1 MSTHYGW
8 AQTYNTRVY
17 ANTQANQVV
26 GLCVCSVSNP
36 ANAVDAGTAAPGF
49 LNTAS
54 TVSADVSLLG
64 GTVYQEYIF
73 SGATP
78 KPAVT
83 QGIILKVGSGS
94 VLSLALLNSIS
105 LQAYNGATPVGAKI
119 PLSGGLLNLNLL
131 AAGNQAELF
140 FPAPGGT
147 GTYDRVRI
155 TIDGGLASV
164 LVSLNVYAAYY
175 DVPATGTIAC
185 DKPIDVLGGINGS
198 VGALGGVTDAYKA
211 GDGDPATFAALSA
224 AVSVAGYAQATAI
237 FPGLSAPGDSVRL
250 LVSQSGSLLN
260 LTLLSGLSIVTY
272 NGNTEVDNI
281 TASSGLLTLQLL
293 SGSTSI
299 QTLSFKPTAAFDRI
313 QVRLGGVLNVLSTI
327 NVHEIQRVGQS
338 PGAGG
343 SAVRTTCFGTPLTL
357 NVSNPDNVNLN
368 YTWYDSTQLTVVG
381 TGSSYIVPG
390 TTAAGKYRYYVSA
403 TRKTC
408 TTESAKALVNVQVN
422 NFATAADVTLSTIP
436 AACPGDTI
444 RITPTSTT
452 ANKKPIFKWYAD
464 AAKTT
469 AITDGQVNG
478 LVKYNIDTTGKLS
491 VTGLAA
497 GTYNYFVSVSDSNY
511 CENAANNLKQATV
524 TVGVGPAPPTL
535 IQTYTVSTGL
545 PLTLV
550 ATPAPGTTVIWYR
563 NDTTSASFAN
573 GSSVTLPAFT
583 VPGTYTYFAGD
594 STPGGCISSRLQITV
609 TVSGPIVTT
618 SCNVPTSQVTG
629 TTLGCVLCSVADPL
643 SAIDADLTNFSRLNI
658 PVGLLGGSVYQRV
671 IFPAPG
677 AATDSI
683 RLDLASPGGLADV
696 SLLGGAVVT
705 VYNGATVVSTT
716 TLSQLLTLRL
726 LSSNRFIAT
735 VPTGG
740 VYDRVEVKLTG
751 VVNLLNSLDIYS
763 VRAVGPNP
771 TIAAKNV
778 TVCAG
783 LPAVFNA
790 TAGPGTSLRW
800 YKDSTGGTILSTQP
814 AFTTDSLKT
823 AGTVTY
829 YVEVVDAN
837 GCANPERIPV
847 TATVNAL
854 GTPADITVTGNN
866 VTCGSAVATLTP
878 TAAGVTTPVFKWY
891 TDSLRTTAIINGAV
905 IGGATF
911 TIDAAGKLSATGLAL
926 GSHTYFVSVSGTN
939 RCENAAGNLKSA
951 TITVVANP
959 APPALIQTYTVT
971 TGLPLTL
978 MATPAP
984 GATVIW
990 YRNDTTGTSF
1000 ASGSSITLPPFTAPG
1015 VYSYFAGDSIAGGCI
1030 SSRLLITITV
1040 TGPVVT
1046 TSCNVPTS
1054 QVTGTTLGC
1063 VLCSVANPTNDIDV
1077 DPANFTR
1084 LNIPVG
1090 LLGGSVYQQLIFPAA
1105 GAATDSIRLDLS
1117 SPGGLADV
1125 SVLGGAVVTVYNGAT
1140 VVSTTTLSQLLTL
1153 RLLSG
1158 TRYIATVP
1166 TGGAYDRVEVKLT
1179 GVVNLLNSLDIYGV
1193 RAVGPN
1199 PTIAAKN
1206 VTVCAGQRAVFN
1218 ATAGPGTSL
1227 RWYKDS
1233 TGGAFLSTQPTFTTD
1248 SLKTAGAF
1256 TYYVE
1261 VVDANGC
1268 ANPERIPVIAT
1279 VNALGTPADITVT
1292 GNNATCGGAAAT
1304 LVPTAASVTAP
1315 VFKWYTDSLK
1325 TTAIINGAVIGGATF
1340 AIDTT
1345 GKLSVSGLAQGAH
1358 TYYVS
1363 VSGSNRCE
1371 NAAGSLKSA
1380 TITVS
1385 GAPAPPAV
1393 VQTQAISTGLPLT
1406 LVAAGAPGTIVLWYS
1421 DTTKAAIATGDSI
1434 TLPPFTNPGIYT
1446 YYVGDS
1452 LAGGCKSSRL
1462 PITIT
1467 VTGPVIPADCNVPTS
1482 QVTGTTLG
1490 CILCSV
1496 QNPAN
1501 DIDSVPTNFT
1511 RLNIPVG
1518 LLGGSVYQRL
1528 IFPGVRNATDS
1539 IRLDLASPG
1548 GLADVSV
1555 LGGAVITVYNG
1566 ATVVSTHTLSQL
1578 LTLRLLGGTRYTAA
1592 VAAGGAYDRVE
1603 VKLTGVANLLNSL
1616 DIYGV
1621 RAVVPDP
1628 TVTTQNV
1635 VVCAGQRAAL
1645 TVTPAAGTT
1654 VRWYTDS
1661 TTTVIKSTTNTYNT
1675 DTLKVAGKY
1684 TFYVQAIAANGCA
1697 NPNRIPVIV
1706 TVNPISQAG
1715 SITVADTTTA
1725 CTSGPAVL
1733 TPTAAA
1739 VTAPVFRWYKNADK
1753 TSPVTNGLVEG
1764 TVSYALD
1771 SATGK
1776 LTITGLATGN
1786 YTYYVSVSGTGQC
1799 ENAAGTLKPA
1809 TVHVVTAPA
1818 TPVVTGDVV
1827 VTTGVKAVLSAQPVP
1842 GATIVWYKDA
1852 TTTTVEGT
1860 GDTIQVGP
1868 FNSPGTYTYYAAV
1881 QIPGACQS
1889 ARVAVNVK
1897 VTGNFIPSPDCNVPT
1912 SQTSGTT
1919 LGCILCSV
1927 NNPTND
1933 IDSVKTNFT
1942 TLSVPVGA
1950 LGGSVYQQLI
1960 FPHAGTA
1967 SDSVQVRLGN
1977 SVGLADV
1984 SLLGGTLISLYNNN
1998 TLVKTDTLSRLLTLR
2013 LLNGQQFTATVV
2025 APSAYNRVEVKMTG
2039 VLNLL
2044 NSIDIYGARIIYP
2057 KATVNTTSAT
2067 ACINTKAS
2075 LSVTPAAGTSVR
2087 WYADSTSNTVLSSQ
2101 NTYTT
2106 DTLKVAGKVT
2116 YYVAVLGGPDN
2127 CPNPERIPVTV
2138 TVTPA
2143 PPVPGAP
2150 ATVNICP
2157 GSDAVLQV
2165 TNPDHS
2171 LTYNWYSTATG
2182 GTKLNTDSGFVF
2194 TVKAIAKDTAF
2205 YVEAVSSCG
2214 AASGRQKIS
2223 IVLSSSLSAPV
2234 VSPNPDSTVIG
2245 RQTAVTATSNAANAQ
2260 FIWYGSQA
2268 GTDSLFTG
2276 PVFTPPVS
2284 NTIGTVTYWVEAR
2297 LTGGGTC
2304 KSIRVPAVIY
2314 YGPEPGPDP
2323 GPCEGA
2329 ATQTIGG
2336 SGLLILGNVYNPALA
2351 VDGSLS
2357 TGSSLVI
2364 NLGALNAQVWERV
2377 KFNGVSA
2384 PGDTVRVWL
2393 SNPSQVLS
2401 AALLGGVQLTTYNG
2415 ATPGDSLAV
2424 NNPLIKLTLLSSKK
2438 QAILEFVPTKPFDGV
2453 EVKLKSGILGA
2464 LTTVDFNYA
2473 QRALAAPNVKAASVT
2488 ACAGSTATLEVLAPV
2503 TGVTYRWYNSKGVY
2517 LTGKDGVSFT
2527 SGALTAD
2534 TSFFVEAFRNNCASS
2549 GRTKVDV
2556 KVVAAPAAPVVRAAN
2571 VEVCAGS
2578 DALLA
2583 INNPVKG
2590 YSYAWY
2596 NVANGGTRLNPVPDS
2611 GLTFIVKNVTAQAT
2625 YYVEAKND
2633 SCNTTSATRT
2643 AVTVNTAT
2651 ALATPT
2657 VTPVNDTIVI
2667 GQRPVFTAKAA
2678 AANAEFSWFR
2688 TQTDT
2693 AVLFKGTTFEGP
2705 ASTALGTVTYWVEAS
2720 LPGAATCKSARIAV
2734 NAITITPN
2742 GQVPCEG
2749 ATGQTIGGS
2758 GLLVLGN
2765 VYNPQL
2771 AVDPFT
2777 STASSL
2783 VINLGA
2789 VNAAVFQKAT
2799 FNGLSTPGDTV
2810 RVMLSNPGQ
2819 ILSASLLGS
2828 VQLTT
2833 YNGNTPGDSVLTS
2846 NPILHLNLLSSG
2858 RSAILSF
2865 VPTKPFDGVEVKL
2878 RSGVVGTLL
2887 NVDFNYAQR
2896 AIAQPKVQVT
2906 NATICKGKQATLS
2919 VINPAPGITY
2929 SWYNNK
2935 GNHLLDSIAYVTP
2948 TTLDSGV
2955 YSYTVVPTR
2964 NTCPG
2969 AASAATT
2976 VTVLG
2981 LPAAPVPTG
2990 NNAST
2995 CLNTPVTLQVK
3006 AVAGIQYNW
3015 YDAATGGAKLVTN
3028 SNQYTTP
3035 ASLQA
3040 GIYNFY
3046 VEAVNAGNCAND
3058 SGRTKITL
3066 TVDSA
3071 ATAADIQIADKVL
3084 CAGDTAVLTPTT
3096 TTVQNPV
3103 FKWYAN
3109 ADRTGPITQ
3118 GVSNTGALTI
3128 TGLSAGTYTYY
3139 VSVSNAGKCENKAGD
3154 LKAVKVTVNHTSTG
3168 SDIVAADST
3177 ICANTTVKLTAA
3189 STTVTNPIFKWYAD
3203 AALKTFLASGAT
3215 YTTNTLTANTSFFV
3229 TVEGDN
3235 RCANAPGA
3243 AKEVKV
3249 TVSTVPVPIVKASAI
3264 SICVGDTATLS
3275 VQNVDNTL
3283 TYRWYSA
3290 ATAGTLLF
3298 TGPVYQVTGLTA
3310 SKDFYAE
3317 ASLGGCS
3324 SASRTKI
3331 SIGVGVAPT
3340 PILES
3345 NNVTVCEGGTA
3356 ILKVTSS
3363 IDKITYKWYTALT
3376 GGNAV
3381 FTGPIFTVNNVTANT
3396 TYYVEATGDTSNCG
3410 KPSARA
3416 AAKINVV
3423 PVPAAP
3429 VLVSNKLD
3437 ICKGGDVTL
3446 QVQSPVA
3453 GATYEWYDAATNGNK
3468 VNEGPTFNITA
3479 LDSTRTY
3486 YVQAVINGGC
3496 PSASRTSATITV
3508 NSIPTVPEIA
3518 SSSLFVCQ
3526 GGSVTVSI
3534 KTPAAGVIYRWYDAP
3549 TGGKLLATGN
3559 SYTTGALNANTDLYA
3574 EASNGNCSNSVRA
3587 KVSIGVGQAP
3597 TPILESNALT
3607 ICMGTS
3613 GTLRVTSA
3621 TNGITYKW
3629 YTSAA
3634 GNDSVG
3640 VGPVFQTGNLNS
3652 TTDFYVEATG
3662 DATKCGNASNRV
3674 KATVTVVTPPTAPDV
3689 VASALK
3695 TCAGTGITVAVKT
3708 IRPGITYQW
3717 YDALTGGHL
3726 LSSDAVYSV
3735 PVVTTNTT
3743 FYVQA
3748 NQGSC
3753 SSTRTAVS
3761 VSVDPTPPIPS
3772 VQSDDLLTC
3781 IGGSVTFN
3789 ISNPDATVTYRW
3801 YDAPNDGVFLASGT
3815 SYSTKP
3821 LAATTIFYVE
3831 ALNSQG
3837 CSSARKA
3844 VTAEVKNEIDAPL
3857 ADPLTVCSGQT
3868 VVLSV
3873 KARKA
3878 GIIYK
3883 WFSIQRGGTEVFTGP
3898 DFTITP
3904 TVSAVYFLE
3913 ASTSG
3918 GCISSS
3924 RTRVEVTVNPA
3935 PGAPAVASATIKV
3948 CSGLTATL
3956 NVQNPDATLTYNWFT
3971 TPTGG
3976 TSASS
3981 GASFTTPVVTANQ
3994 MYYVEASNNNGC
4006 SSPTRTAVSVQ
4017 VTLPPAA
4024 PVVAGGD
4031 AVCPG
4036 SSATLTATS
4045 TTPDVNF
4052 RWYSVATN
4060 GTPITTGPTFVTD
4073 ALNANTTYYVEA
4085 FTTGGCTSSARTRA
4099 DIELAQ
4105 PLPAPVVTVDNTTAT
4120 SITFRWSPVT
4130 GAQRYEVTTDNGI
4143 TFLPPSSGANGTTHT
4158 ISGLQPNQ
4166 SATIQVRAIGAS
4178 ICQNSALS
4186 AAVTDKT
4193 KNPQGNNI
4201 FVPNLFSPNGDG
4213 INDIEYVYGTAIAQL
4228 EFRIYNQWGQLVFT
4242 SKDQRQGWDGTMS
4255 GQKQPVGV
4263 YVWIVKATM
4272 QDGTVITK
4280 KGNVTL
4286 MR

>member
-1 MSTHYGW
+1 MHSKATPNSPFTALFYFPKPIGKGTVKTSVAHFFHKAGSLAWKSLLLLLLLFGMTTREGW

-17 ANTQANQVV
+17 ADGQANNVA
-26 GLCVCSVSNP
+26 GICACSVTNP
-36 ANAVDAGTAAPGF
+36 GNAVDATTAPPGF
-49 LNTAS
+49 LS
-54 TVSADVSLLG
+54 TYSTISAGLG
-64 GTVYQEYIF
+64 VLGSVYQEF
-73 SGATP
+73 SFSTP
-78 KPAVT
+78 PPIGQGVT
-83 QGIILKVGSGS
+83 LKVGTGDA
-94 VLSLALLNSIS
+94 LSLSLLSNIS
-105 LQAYNGATPVGAKI
+105 LQAYLGNTPVGSAV
-119 PLSGGLLNLNLL
+119 PLTGSLLNLNLL
-131 AAGNQAELF
+131 AAGNQAEVF
-140 FPAPGGT
+140 FPAPAGVA
-147 GTYDRVRI
+147 YNKVRV
-155 TIDGGLASV
+155 TIGGLAS
-164 LVSLNVYAAYY
+164 LLINLNVYSVYY
-175 DVPATGTIAC
+175 TLPTNSPIAC
-185 DKPIDVLGGINGS
+185 DKPIDILAGISGNI
-198 VGALGGVTDAYKA
+198 AAIGGVTEPYKA
-211 GDGDPATFAALSA
+211 GDGNPATFAVMNG
-224 AVSVAGYAQATAI
+224 AVSLAGYAQATAI
-237 FPGLSAPGDSVRL
+237 YPGLSAPGDSVRIL
-250 LVSQSGSLLN
+250 LSQTGSLLDLGL
-260 LTLLSGLSIVTY
+260 LTGLTIVTY
-272 NGNTEVDNI
+272 NGNTVADSI
-281 TASSGLLTLQLL
+281 TTNQNLLVLQLL
-293 SGSTSI
+293 SGSNSI
-299 QTLSFKPTAAFDRI
+299 QTLSFKSTKPFDRI
-313 QVRLGGVLNVLSTI
+313 QVRLGGVLNVLSSI
-327 NVHEIQRVGQS
+327 NLHEIQRVGPS
-338 PGAGG
+338 PTSADGALK
-343 SAVRTTCFGTPLTL
+343 TTCLGTSVTL
-357 NVSNPDNVNLN
+357 SVSNPDNVNLD
-368 YTWYDSTQLTVVG
+368 YTWYDSTQTNIVG
-381 TGSSYIVPG
+381 TGATFATP
-390 TTAAGKYRYYVSA
+390 TTLPAGKFRYYVSA

-408 TTESAKALVNVQVN
+408 TTESAKALVTLQVN
-422 NFATAADVTLSTIP
+422 AYSTAADITLATP
-436 AACPGDTI
+436 LTACSGDTVTF
-444 RITPTSTT
+444 TPTSTT
-452 ANKKPIFKWYAD
+452 VNNKPVFNWYTD

-469 AITDGQVNG
+469 AITNGQTAG
-478 LVKYNIDTTGKLS
+478 SVKYGIDSTGKLTI
-491 VTGLAA
+491 TGLAA
-497 GTYNYFVSVSDSNY
+497 GTYNYFASVTDSNH
-511 CENAANNLKQATV
+511 CENAANDLKQAIV
-524 TVGVGPAPPTL
+524 TVGVGPAPPTVVPA
-535 IQTYTVSTGL
+535 ITATTGQTAILTASPVTG
-545 PLTLV
+545 
-550 ATPAPGTTVIWYR
+550 ATIIWYGP
-563 NDTTSASFAN
+563 DTTAVSI
-573 GSSVTLPAFT
+573 GSGPNFQVGPFT
-583 VPGTYTYFAGD
+583 NPGTYTFYAAVQLP
-594 STPGGCISSRLQITV
+594 SGCKSFRVPVVVTV
-609 TVSGPIVTT
+609 TGPVTPAG
-618 SCNVPTSQVTG
+618 SCNVPTSQVSG
-629 TTLGCVLCSVADPL
+629 TTLGCVLCAVNNPTGSIDNDPITFTELSVPA
-643 SAIDADLTNFSRLNI
+643 N
-658 PVGLLGGSVYQRV
+658 LLGGSIYQQL
-671 IFPAPG
+671 IFPALG
-677 AATDSI
+677 SGTDSI
-683 RLDLASPGGLADV
+683 RLDLAYPGGLTDLSVLSGIVITSANGNTVIRRD
-696 SLLGGAVVT
+696 SLA
-705 VYNGATVVSTT
+705 N
-716 TLSQLLTLRL
+716 LLTLRL
-726 LSSNRFIAT
+726 LGGNRFTIT
-735 VPTGG
+735 VPTGQP
-740 VYDRVEVKLTG
+740 YDRVQVLYKGVLGLLTT
-751 VVNLLNSLDIYS
+751 LDIYGA
-763 VRAVGPNP
+763 RAVGANP
-771 TIAAKNV
+771 TTIAGNN
-778 TVCAG
+778 TTICAG
-783 LPAVFNA
+783 LPVTFTA
-790 TAGPGTSLRW
+790 TPAPKTTVQWFS
-800 YKDSTGGTILSTQP
+800 DSTGGTLLSNQP
-814 AFTTDSLKT
+814 TYTTDSLKT
-823 AGTVTY
+823 AGIITY
-829 YVEVVDAN
+829 YLQVVDSN
-837 GCANPERIPV
+837 GCANPDRIPV
-847 TATVNAL
+847 KVNVTAL
-854 GTPADITVTGNN
+854 GTAADITAADTTV
-866 VTCGSAVATLTP
+866 CGSAAAVVTP
-878 TAAGVTTPVFKWY
+878 TAPGVTTPVFKWY
-891 TDSLRTTAIINGAV
+891 TDSLKTTPITNGV
-905 IGGATF
+905 LNGATF
-911 TIDAAGKLSATGLAL
+911 TIDAAGKLSVTGLVN
-926 GSHTYFVSVSGTN
+926 GSHTYYVSVSGTN
-939 RCENAAGNLKSA
+939 RCENAAG
-951 TITVVANP
+951 
-959 APPALIQTYTVT
+959 
-971 TGLPLTL
+971 
-978 MATPAP
+978 
-984 GATVIW
+984 
-990 YRNDTTGTSF
+990 
-1000 ASGSSITLPPFTAPG
+1000 
-1015 VYSYFAGDSIAGGCI
+1015 
-1030 SSRLLITITV
+1030 
-1040 TGPVVT
+1040 
-1046 TSCNVPTS
+1046 
-1054 QVTGTTLGC
+1054 
-1063 VLCSVANPTNDIDV
+1063 
-1077 DPANFTR
+1077 
-1084 LNIPVG
+1084 
-1090 LLGGSVYQQLIFPAA
+1090 
-1105 GAATDSIRLDLS
+1105 
-1117 SPGGLADV
+1117 
-1125 SVLGGAVVTVYNGAT
+1125 
-1140 VVSTTTLSQLLTL
+1140 
-1153 RLLSG
+1153 
-1158 TRYIATVP
+1158 
-1166 TGGAYDRVEVKLT
+1166 
-1179 GVVNLLNSLDIYGV
+1179 
-1193 RAVGPN
+1193 
-1199 PTIAAKN
+1199 
-1206 VTVCAGQRAVFN
+1206 
-1218 ATAGPGTSL
+1218 
-1227 RWYKDS
+1227 
-1233 TGGAFLSTQPTFTTD
+1233 
-1248 SLKTAGAF
+1248 SLK
-1256 TYYVE
+1256 
-1261 VVDANGC
+1261 
-1268 ANPERIPVIAT
+1268 
-1279 VNALGTPADITVT
+1279 
-1292 GNNATCGGAAAT
+1292 
-1304 LVPTAASVTAP
+1304 
-1315 VFKWYTDSLK
+1315 
-1325 TTAIINGAVIGGATF
+1325 AV
-1340 AIDTT
+1340 
-1345 GKLSVSGLAQGAH
+1345 
-1358 TYYVS
+1358 
-1363 VSGSNRCE
+1363 
-1371 NAAGSLKSA
+1371 

-1385 GAPAPPAV
+1385 SGPAPPAV
-1393 VQTQAISTGLPLT
+1393 IQNYTISTGLPLT
-1406 LVAAGAPGTIVLWYS
+1406 LVASPAPGTTVLWYT

-1434 TLPPFTNPGIYT
+1434 TLPPFTNPGVYT

-1452 LAGGCKSSRL
+1452 LAGGCKSYRL

-1467 VTGPVIPADCNVPTS
+1467 VTGPVVPADCNVPTS
-1482 QVTGTTLG
+1482 QVSGTTLG
-1490 CILCSV
+1490 CVLCSV
-1496 QNPAN
+1496 LNPAA
-1501 DIDSVPTNFT
+1501 DIDTVQSNFT
-1511 RLNIPVG
+1511 RLNIPAS

-1528 IFPGVRNATDS
+1528 IFPGVRDATDS
-1539 IRLDLASPG
+1539 IRLDLSSPG
-1548 GLADVSV
+1548 GLLDVSV
-1555 LGGAVITVYNG
+1555 LGGALVTVYNG
-1566 ATVVSTHTLSQL
+1566 NTVVSTHTLSQL
-1578 LTLRLLGGTRYTAA
+1578 LTLRLLSGTRYIAT

-1603 VKLTGVANLLNSL
+1603 IKLTGVANLLNSL
-1616 DIYGV
+1616 DIYGI

-1628 TVTTQNV
+1628 TITTQNV
-1635 VVCAGQRAAL
+1635 AVCAGMPAAL
-1645 TVTPAAGTT
+1645 AVTPAAGTT

-1661 TTTVIKSTTNTYNT
+1661 TTTIIKSTLNTFTT

-1684 TFYVQAIAANGCA
+1684 TYYVQAVAANGCA
-1697 NPNRIPVIV
+1697 NPTRVPVFV
-1706 TVNPISQAG
+1706 TVNPTSQAG
-1715 SITVADTTTA
+1715 DITMADTTIA
-1725 CTSGPAVL
+1725 CVSTPAVL
-1733 TPTAAA
+1733 TPTATGI
-1739 VTAPVFRWYKNADK
+1739 TAPVFKYYKNADK
-1753 TSPVTNGLVEG
+1753 TSPITNGLVDG
-1764 TVSYALD
+1764 AVTYALD

-1776 LTITGLATGN
+1776 LTITGLVAGN

-1809 TVHVVTAPA
+1809 TVRVITAPA
-1818 TPVVTGDVV
+1818 APVVTGDVV
-1827 VTTGVKAVLSAQPVP
+1827 VTTGVQAVLKAQGVP
-1842 GATIVWYKDA
+1842 GASIVWYTDA
-1852 TTTTVEGT
+1852 TTTTVAGT
-1860 GDTIQVGP
+1860 GDTLLVGP

-1881 QIPGACQS
+1881 QIAGACQS
-1889 ARVAVNVK
+1889 ARVAVKVV
-1897 VTGNFIPSPDCNVPT
+1897 VTGPFIPSPDCNVPT
-1912 SQTSGTT
+1912 TQTSGTT
-1919 LGCILCSV
+1919 LGCILCSI

-1933 IDSVKTNFT
+1933 IDSVSTNFT

-1950 LGGSVYQQLI
+1950 LGGSAYQRLI
-1960 FPHAGTA
+1960 FPHAGAA
-1967 SDSVQVRLGN
+1967 SDSIRVRLGN

-1984 SLLGGTLISLYNNN
+1984 TLLGGTLISLYNNN
-1998 TLVKTDTLSRLLTLR
+1998 TLVKTDTLSKLLTLR

-2025 APSAYNRVEVKMTG
+2025 APAAYDRVEVRMTG

-2057 KATVNTTSAT
+2057 KATVNTTNAT
-2067 ACINTKAS
+2067 ACINSKAT
-2075 LSVTPAAGTSVR
+2075 LTVTPAAGTSVR
-2087 WYADSTSNTVLSSQ
+2087 WYADSTSNAVLSSQ
-2101 NTYTT
+2101 NSYTT

-2127 CPNPERIPVTV
+2127 CPNPDRIPVTV

-2143 PPVPGAP
+2143 PQVPGAP

-2157 GSDAVLQV
+2157 GSNAVLQV
-2165 TNPDHS
+2165 TNPDHQ

-2182 GTKLNTDSGFVF
+2182 GTKLNTDSGYVF
-2194 TVKAIAKDTAF
+2194 TVNAVSRDTAF

-2245 RQTAVTATSNAANAQ
+2245 RQTGLTATSNAANVQ
-2260 FIWYGSQA
+2260 FVWYGSQA

-2276 PVFTPPVS
+2276 PLYTPPTS

-2297 LTGGGTC
+2297 LTGGGSC

-2314 YGPEPGPDP
+2314 YGPVPGPDP

-2336 SGLLILGNVYNPALA
+2336 SGLLVLGNVYNPALA

-2364 NLGALNAQVWERV
+2364 NLGVLNAQVWERT

-2401 AALLGGVQLTTYNG
+2401 AALLGGIQLTTYNG

-2438 QAILEFVPTKPFDGV
+2438 QAILEFVPANPFDAV

-2464 LTTVDFNYA
+2464 LTTIDFNYA
-2473 QRALAAPNVKAASVT
+2473 QRALAAPKVKATPVT
-2488 ACAGSTATLEVLAPV
+2488 VCAGSTATLDVLTPAA
-2503 TGVTYRWYNSKGVY
+2503 GVTYRWYTSTGTY

-2527 SGALTAD
+2527 SGVLTAD
-2534 TSFFVEAFRNNCASS
+2534 TSFFVEAFRNNCASIS
-2549 GRTKVDV
+2549 RTKVDV
-2556 KVVAAPAAPVVRAAN
+2556 KVVAAPAAPIVRATN
-2571 VEVCAGS
+2571 VDVCTGS

-2596 NVANGGTRLNPVPDS
+2596 NVANGGTRLNPAPDS
-2611 GLTFIVKNVTAQAT
+2611 GLTFIVKNVTAQAI
-2625 YYVEAKND
+2625 YYVEATND

-2651 ALATPT
+2651 ALAVPT
-2657 VTPVNDTIVI
+2657 VTPMNDTIII
-2667 GQRPVFTAKAA
+2667 GQTPVFTASAA
-2678 AANAEFSWFR
+2678 SANAVFFWYKS
-2688 TQTDT
+2688 QTDT
-2693 AVLFKGTTFEGP
+2693 AVQFTGSRFVGP

-2720 LPGAATCKSARIAV
+2720 LPGAATCKSARVAV
-2734 NAITITPN
+2734 NAITVAPN

-2771 AVDPFT
+2771 AVDQYT

-2789 VNAAVFQKAT
+2789 LNATVFQKAT

-2819 ILSASLLGS
+2819 ILSAAVLGS

-2846 NPILHLNLLSSG
+2846 NPLLHLDLLSNS

-2878 RSGVVGTLL
+2878 KSGVVGALL

-2919 VINPAPGITY
+2919 VVNPAPGVTY

-2969 AASAATT
+2969 TASAAAT

-2990 NNAST
+2990 NNVST
-2995 CLNTPVTLQVK
+2995 CLNTPVTLQVN

-3071 ATAADIQIADKVL
+3071 STAADIQIADKVL

-3118 GVSNTGALTI
+3118 GVSSTGALTI
-3128 TGLSAGTYTYY
+3128 SGLTPGTYTYY

-3154 LKAVKVTVNHTSTG
+3154 LKAVKVTVNHTSTP
-3168 SDIVAADST
+3168 SDVIAADST
-3177 ICANTTVKLTAA
+3177 ICANTTVTLSAS

-3215 YTTNTLTANTSFFV
+3215 YTTTTLTANTSFFV
-3229 TVEGDN
+3229 TVEGSN
-3235 RCANAPGA
+3235 SCANAPGA

-3275 VQNVDNTL
+3275 IQNVDNTL

-3290 ATAGTLLF
+3290 ATGGTLLF

-3324 SASRTKI
+3324 SATRTKI

-3345 NNVTVCEGGTA
+3345 DNVTVCEGGTA
-3356 ILKVTSS
+3356 VLKVTSS
-3363 IDKITYKWYTALT
+3363 VDKITYKWYTTLT
-3376 GGNAV
+3376 GGNSI
-3381 FTGPIFTVNNVTANT
+3381 FTGPIFTATNVTANV

-3410 KPSARA
+3410 KPSVRA

-3423 PVPAAP
+3423 PVPPAP
-3429 VLVSNKLD
+3429 VLVSKNVEA
-3437 ICKGGDVTL
+3437 CKGSNVTL
-3446 QVQSPVA
+3446 QIQSPAA
-3453 GATYEWYDAATNGNK
+3453 GTTYEWYDAAINGNK
-3468 VNEGPTFNITA
+3468 VNEGTTFNVTA
-3479 LDSTRTY
+3479 LDTTVTY

-3508 NSIPTVPEIA
+3508 KSVPTLPEIA
-3518 SSSLFVCQ
+3518 ASSLFVCQ

-3534 KTPAAGVIYRWYDAP
+3534 KNPVAGLTYRWYDAA

-3559 SYTTGALNANTDLYA
+3559 SFTTGALNASTDFYA

-3640 VGPVFQTGNLNS
+3640 VGPIFNTGVLNS
-3652 TTDFYVEATG
+3652 SMDFYVEATG
-3662 DATKCGNASNRV
+3662 DVTKCGNASDRV
-3674 KATVTVVTPPTAPDV
+3674 KATVTVVTPPTVPDV

-3695 TCAGTGITVAVKT
+3695 TCAGTGITVSVKT
-3708 IRPGITYQW
+3708 IKPGITYQW
-3717 YDALTGGHL
+3717 YDAATGGNL
-3726 LSSDAVYSV
+3726 LSSDAIYNV
-3735 PVVTTNTT
+3735 PVVTQNTT

-3753 SSTRTAVS
+3753 SSGRTPVS
-3761 VSVDPTPPIPS
+3761 VGVDPTPPIPS
-3772 VQSDDLLTC
+3772 VTADDLVTC

-3789 ISNPDATVTYRW
+3789 ISNPDATLTYRW
-3801 YDAPNDGVFLASGT
+3801 YDAASGGVFLASGN

-3868 VVLSV
+3868 AVLSV
-3873 KARKA
+3873 KARQA
-3878 GIIYK
+3878 GVIYR
-3883 WFSIQRGGTEVFTGP
+3883 WFSVARGGVEVFNGP
-3898 DFTITP
+3898 DFTIKP
-3904 TVSAVYFLE
+3904 TVSTIYYLE

-3918 GCISSS
+3918 GCVSSS
-3924 RTRVEVTVNPA
+3924 RTIVSVTVNPSPAA
-3935 PGAPAVASATIKV
+3935 PGVSSATVSV
-3948 CSGLTATL
+3948 CAGQTATL
-3956 NVQNPDATLTYNWFT
+3956 NVLNPDATLTYKWFT
-3971 TPTGG
+3971 TTTGG
-3976 TSASS
+3976 TAASS
-3981 GASFTTPVVTANQ
+3981 GASFTTPAVTANQ
-3994 MYYVEASNNNGC
+3994 MYYLEASNSNGC
-4006 SSPTRTAVSVQ
+4006 PSPTRTAVSVQ
-4017 VTLPPAA
+4017 VTLPPTA
-4024 PVVAGGD
+4024 PVIAGGD
-4031 AVCPG
+4031 GVCPG
-4036 SSATLTATS
+4036 STATLTATS
-4045 TTPDVNF
+4045 TTTGVDF

-4060 GTPITTGPTFVTD
+4060 GTPITTGATFVTP

-4085 FTTGGCTSSARTRA
+4085 FTAGGCTSSARTRI
-4099 DIELAQ
+4099 DVNLAQ

-4120 SITFRWSPVT
+4120 TITFRWSPVT
-4130 GAQRYEVTTDNGI
+4130 GAQRYEVTVDNGV
-4143 TFLPPSSGANGTTHT
+4143 TFTAPSSGANGTTHT

-4178 ICQNSALS
+4178 TCENSALS
-4186 AAVTDKT
+4186 NAITDKT

-4213 INDIEYVYGTAIAQL
+4213 INDVMYVYGTAIAQL
-4228 EFRIYNQWGQLVFT
+4228 EFRIYNQWGQLAFT
-4242 SKDQRQGWDGTMS
+4242 SKDIRQGWDGTMS